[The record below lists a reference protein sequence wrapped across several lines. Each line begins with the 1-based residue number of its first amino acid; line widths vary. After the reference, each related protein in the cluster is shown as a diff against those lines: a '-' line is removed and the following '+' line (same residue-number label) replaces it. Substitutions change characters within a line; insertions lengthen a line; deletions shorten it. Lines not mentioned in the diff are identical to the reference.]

1 MCRVRCGECS
11 AIVTNYEPFLDLNL
25 ELSAGAS
32 LEEAL
37 DSYTTIE
44 HFDLSTGYKCGR

>member
-1 MCRVRCGECS
+1 
-11 AIVTNYEPFLDLNL
+11 VTNYEPFLDLNL

-44 HFDLSTGYKCGR
+44 YFDLSTGYKCGR